1 MKTRLRPR
9 KSASDIPPLARG
21 APAARKSGA
30 EALRAPPCAR
40 PPHSLAPAAFL
51 TELPASYG
59 ISRLVL
65 MVIDPYWIFAYWD
78 ITGAQMARACHG
90 RPSAKTVL
98 RVYDVTGANGG
109 AEALRAP
116 GKRHRPNFS
125 FDIEIVPGAD
135 NWYIHLW
142 SPQRSLYADL
152 GLLGPEGRFVG
163 ITRSNRVETP
173 PAQASPSWDERLAT
187 VGRRYK
193 GPAPAARKGGAE
205 ALRAPPCARPDRGQR
220 GKPRPEPARR
230 LPAHAPTSVPVMPA
244 IAAPR
249 EGGQTPHLLAHYQ
262 APNVSVI
269 LPVRPMNDAA
279 GAPAPQA
286 TLASL
291 VANQTGPSS
300 VRHAGSHPVP
310 NAGHFLPAKPFIGS
324 TTLVLE
330 AVVAVR
336 APRKG

>member
-1 MKTRLRPR
+1 
-9 KSASDIPPLARG
+9 
-21 APAARKSGA
+21 
-30 EALRAPPCAR
+30 
-40 PPHSLAPAAFL
+40 
-51 TELPASYG
+51 
-59 ISRLVL
+59 

-78 ITGAQMARACHG
+78 IADAQMAKARRRLNRQGRPEPLGLEPFDKTSASSVEPLRAVSRSTSLAALSTSKGMAEPLLAERHVEG

-98 RVYDVTGANGG
+98 RVYDVTGANG
-109 AEALRAP
+109 
-116 GKRHRPNFS
+116 KRHKPNFS

-152 GLLGPEGRFVG
+152 GLLGPEGHFVG
-163 ITRSNRVETP
+163 IARSNRVETP

-193 GPAPAARKGGAE
+193 GAA
-205 ALRAPPCARPDRGQR
+205 PDRGQR
-220 GKPRPEPARR
+220 GKPHPEPAPR
-230 LPAHAPTSVPVMPA
+230 LPAHAPASVPVMPA
-244 IAAPR
+244 IAASR
-249 EGGQTPHLLAHYQ
+249 EGGQTPQVLAHYQ

-310 NAGHFLPAKPFIGS
+310 HAGHFPPAKPFIGS